1 MDRLPKEEV
10 EHIALLARIELSEA
24 ESQKYAEE
32 LSAVL
37 GYVSE
42 LQKVDTNT
50 VDGDSSVGGQITG
63 LNNVMA
69 GDYVEKSE
77 ITREEFLKQAPAS
90 EKGYIK
96 VKSVFNRD

>member
-1 MDRLPKEEV
+1 MGKLPKEDV
-10 EHIALLARIELSEA
+10 EHIALLARIELTEA

-42 LQKVDTNT
+42 LQKVDTNK
-50 VDGDSSVGGQITG
+50 VDGDSSIGGQITG
-63 LNNVMA
+63 LNNVTD
-69 GDYVEKSE
+69 GDYVRKSE
-77 ITREEFLKQAPAS
+77 ISRKEFLEQAPAS

-96 VKSVFNRD
+96 VKSVFNRE